1 MTKFTNALK
10 IALKN
15 LLSIKMGEIKTDK
28 AVLVFDGDEL
38 VEGMEVYV
46 LDENG
51 EAIPAADGDYTVED
65 GKIIKVVEGKVAEI
79 IDPEAE
85 VAEENPLRES
95 FVKQKAQ
102 GEESYD
108 EKTRK
113 IAEAIRAKGFDAW
126 VVEAA
131 DDYAVAEIWAEGVAN
146 KHYRFAISW
155 DEEGNPIVGEMTE
168 VEQEYVPVEDIA
180 QTEVKQ
186 EANEEVEPADE
197 PENDP
202 AEEETEEDRIAA
214 LEARLAEFTEG
225 LNAIINS
232 IAALEER
239 IGEVEGKLA
248 KVEAPAA
255 EPIDENPDVKE
266 NEHKSMLSY
275 LRKD

>member
-1 MTKFTNALK
+1 MKITNALK

-15 LLSIKMGEIKTDK
+15 MLSIKMGEIRTDK
-28 AVLVFDGDEL
+28 AILVFDGEEL

-65 GKIIKVVEGKVAEI
+65 GKVIKVVEGKVAEI

-85 VAEENPLRES
+85 VAEEPVEE
-95 FVKQKAQ
+95 VAQ
-102 GEESYD
+102 EEVQQ
-108 EKTRK
+108 E
-113 IAEAIRAKGFDAW
+113 
-126 VVEAA
+126 
-131 DDYAVAEIWAEGVAN
+131 
-146 KHYRFAISW
+146 
-155 DEEGNPIVGEMTE
+155 E
-168 VEQEYVPVEDIA
+168 VE
-180 QTEVKQ
+180 Q

-197 PENDP
+197 PEIDP
-202 AEEETEEDRIAA
+202 AEEETEENRIAA

-232 IAALEER
+232 IAAIEDR
-239 IGEVEGKLA
+239 IAEVEGKLA

-255 EPIDENPDVKE
+255 EPIDENPDVQQ
-266 NEHKSMLSY
+266 NQHKSMLSY

>member
-1 MTKFTNALK
+1 MKITQKLK
-10 IALKN
+10 IMLKSI
-15 LLSIKMGEIKTDK
+15 LSIQMGEVATDK
-28 AVLVFDGDEL
+28 AVLIFDGEEL
-38 VEGMEVYV
+38 IAGMEVFV
-46 LDENG
+46 MGEEN
-51 EAIPAADGDYTVED
+51 EPVPAADGDYTTED
-65 GKIIKVVEGKVAEI
+65 GKVIKVVEGKVAEI
-79 IDPEAE
+79 VDPEAE

-168 VEQEYVPVEDIA
+168 VEQEYVPVEGIA

-186 EANEEVEPADE
+186 EANEEVAPADE
-197 PENDP
+197 PEEA
-202 AEEETEEDRIAA
+202 AEEISIEDRVAQLESRFAAFVEGIDAVMNAIAEMENRIA
-214 LEARLAEFTEG
+214 DLEAKMA
-225 LNAIINS
+225 S
-232 IAALEER
+232 
-239 IGEVEGKLA
+239 
-248 KVEAPAA
+248 VEAPAA
-255 EPIDENPDVKE
+255 EPIDEQPKVE
-266 NEHKSMLSY
+266 ETHQSRLSY
-275 LRKD
+275 LRKK

>member
-1 MTKFTNALK
+1 MKITNTLK

-15 LLSIKMGEIKTDK
+15 LLSIKMGQVKTDK
-28 AVLVFDGDEL
+28 AVLVWDGDEDL
-38 VEGMEVYV
+38 KAGDEVYV
-46 LDENG
+46 MDEEGN
-51 EAIPAADGDYTVED
+51 ANPAEDGDYVTED
-65 GKIIKVVEGKVAEI
+65 NKTIVVVEGKVAEI
-79 IDPEAE
+79 KDPEAE

-95 FVKQKAQ
+95 FIKQKAQ

-131 DDYAVAEIWAEGVAN
+131 DDHAVVEVWGDGRA

-168 VEQEYVPVEDIA
+168 VEQEYIPVEDIA

-186 EANEEVEPADE
+186 EANEGVEPADE
-197 PENDP
+197 PKVDP
-202 AEEETEEDRIAA
+202 NEEETEEDRIAA
-214 LEARLAEFTEG
+214 LEGRLAEFTEG

-232 IAALEER
+232 IAALEGR
-239 IGEVEGKLA
+239 IAEVEGKLA
-248 KVEAPAA
+248 AVEAPAA
-255 EPIDENPDVKE
+255 EPIDENPDVKQ
-266 NEHKSMLSY
+266 NEHKSRLSY